1 MKIYTK
7 KEAAEELKIS
17 VRTLERLLASGEL
30 RAYKV
35 AGQIRISDDQI
46 SDYLAHSMLLSFVIQ
61 KAAAAGSGGGVRRL
75 KKQQRIEYVPGMKV
89 V

>member
-30 RAYKV
+30 RAYKIS
-35 AGQIRISDDQI
+35 GQIRISDDQI
-46 SDYLAHSMLLSFVIQ
+46 GRAHV
-61 KAAAAGSGGGVRRL
+61 
-75 KKQQRIEYVPGMKV
+75 
-89 V
+89 

>member
-46 SDYLAHSMLLSFVIQ
+46 SDYLAHSMLFSFIIP
-61 KAAAAGSGGGVRRL
+61 KAAAAGSGGGGRRL
-75 KKQQRIEYVPGMKV
+75 KKQKRIEYVPGMKV